1 MTLKPIYDTRQI
13 MRRAH
18 VLRRYGASLSA
29 ALKQAWHEV
38 KELARRAYEAYLY
51 QLRYIHA
58 AANDVGIGRDGYDY
72 VQMLVR
78 VTGVDRAD
86 EMSFEQRSAVIR
98 YLEDVRR
105 HQQDCQPYAIYSNE
119 VDSSDEAALAVLG

>member
-13 MRRAH
+13 MKRAH

-72 VQMLVR
+72 VQMLIR
-78 VTGVDRAD
+78 ITGVDRAD
-86 EMSFEQRSAVIR
+86 AMTFEQRGAIIR

-105 HQQDCQPYAIYSNE
+105 HQQDCQPYAIYTAE
-119 VDSSDEAALAVLG
+119 IDSSDEAALAVLG